1 MKFTAILTLLALVL
15 FSSGN
20 TNKKNNGTYKE
31 TTTFYLVRHAEKDT
45 SVAENPPLT
54 EIGVQRAKS
63 FAVFFEDK
71 NVETVYSTNYKR
83 TKSTAKFT
91 AESNTVDI
99 QYYEPGAL
107 YSESFLEKHKGETVL
122 IVGHSN
128 TIPALVNKMLGEKR
142 FDMIPEKE
150 YDHLYIVT
158 IKDDSVA
165 AQLEKM

>member
-1 MKFTAILTLLALVL
+1 MKFTAILTILALVL

-20 TNKKNNGTYKE
+20 TNKKNNGISKE

-54 EIGVQRAKS
+54 ETGIQRAKS
-63 FAVFFEDK
+63 LAIFLEDK
-71 NVETVYSTNYKR
+71 NVAAVYSTNYKR

-91 AESNTVDI
+91 AESNTVVI
-99 QYYEPGAL
+99 QYYQPGAL

-128 TIPALVNKMLGEKR
+128 TIPSLVNKILGENR

-158 IKDDSVA
+158 IKDDNVA
-165 AQLEKM
+165 ALFEKM